1 MARITITIIFA
12 HVIESELIHIIIFF
26 SYNIGVIYKS
36 NTRRHVREN
45 VRTGLSF
52 VIKYRKNVRII
63 VKAKER
69 KIYESTTF
77 STVSG

>member
-1 MARITITIIFA
+1 MEEKSKLKQYFA
-12 HVIESELIHIIIFF
+12 NVLASVICIIHIIIFF

-52 VIKYRKNVRII
+52 VITMYLTNQNCRPLK
-63 VKAKER
+63 
-69 KIYESTTF
+69 
-77 STVSG
+77 